1 MIEIEKALMPA
12 QPNVDNVITLVAG
25 VMDRY
30 NQIVAQIS
38 KEARSAK

>member
-12 QPNVDNVITLVAG
+12 QPNTDAVITLVAG
-25 VMDRY
+25 VMDKY
-30 NQIVAQIS
+30 NAVVGQIT